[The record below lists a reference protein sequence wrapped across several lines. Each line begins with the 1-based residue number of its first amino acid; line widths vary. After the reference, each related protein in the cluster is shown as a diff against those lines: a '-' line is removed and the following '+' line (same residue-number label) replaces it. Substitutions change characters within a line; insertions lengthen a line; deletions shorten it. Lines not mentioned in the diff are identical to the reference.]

1 MARRA
6 VRRLGALSVV
16 LFFAAGLLAVG
27 GGFLAAWTLREF
39 AGASF
44 RLTWVIASALFFV
57 VPAAG
62 VWIQERVRVRRRGD
76 GHVDDEIEVNEARGN
91 GNDIDGG

>member
-27 GGFLAAWTLREF
+27 GGFLAAWTLRGL

-44 RLTWVIASALFFV
+44 GLTWIVASALFFV
-57 VPAAG
+57 LPAAG
-62 VWIQERVRVRRRGD
+62 VWIQERVRVRGRDGGRGN
-76 GHVDDEIEVNEARGN
+76 DEVESNEARGN